1 MNFPVVTTLKVKL
14 LEDFSSSPSLPFLV
28 PRARGRCRCR
38 RERGAAGDWKEL
50 LFFSKELA
58 DGLVD
63 IKMDWNCSKSQGR
76 GLFRNA
82 SIGIYKPRSRSS
94 WEYLFSLLSSSAF
107 LFSLPRI
114 EYNFISMVHHQE
126 TIMNERAWMPKG
138 KQITLPSF
146 HSLCKPI
153 EELTTPPPAKETRN
167 HYRTTSVPSRLPS
180 QFQQRLS
187 MDVLLDAIELE
198 QSMYEQYKHERV
210 KSMLREH
217 HQHVHRFHPYDRR
230 RSKSAPGGSVSI
242 QCTKQ
247 AQWTSS
253 FTNDQGLNPQQ
264 LAESIAQKHI
274 DWAKR
279 K

>member
-1 MNFPVVTTLKVKL
+1 MP
-14 LEDFSSSPSLPFLV
+14 LP
-28 PRARGRCRCR
+28 PRARSGRRL
-38 RERGAAGDWKEL
+38 ERAL
-50 LFFSKELA
+50 IFFSKELA

-94 WEYLFSLLSSSAF
+94 WEYLFFTLVIFCISF
-107 LFSLPRI
+107 LSLPRI

-126 TIMNERAWMPKG
+126 TVMNERAWMPKG

-253 FTNDQGLNPQQ
+253 FTNDQGLTPQQ

>member
-1 MNFPVVTTLKVKL
+1 MP
-14 LEDFSSSPSLPFLV
+14 LP
-28 PRARGRCRCR
+28 PRARSGRRL
-38 RERGAAGDWKEL
+38 ERSLIFFPKSWRTVWLISKWTGIAPSLRGEDYSETPRLGYINLAVAAVGNI
-50 LFFSKELA
+50 F
-58 DGLVD
+58 
-63 IKMDWNCSKSQGR
+63 
-76 GLFRNA
+76 
-82 SIGIYKPRSRSS
+82 
-94 WEYLFSLLSSSAF
+94 FSLLSSSAF

-126 TIMNERAWMPKG
+126 TVMNERAWMPKG

-217 HQHVHRFHPYDRR
+217 HQHGHRFHPYDRR